1 MSCFETLWESEA
13 ILQNYYKDQCLVNKS
28 IIAPKF
34 VNPFTWEFILSF
46 VFLTV
51 ITKFFRFLYWQ
62 VNTGGPIV

>member
-28 IIAPKF
+28 IIVTKF
-34 VNPFTWEFILSF
+34 VNPFTQEFILSF

-51 ITKFFRFLYWQ
+51 ITKFFRFLCWQ